1 MTRTRVP
8 LAFILSMFAVPS
20 ARAGIVTFTD
30 LDAFL
35 AAAGDVHEINF
46 ETFPNGSPSVGGT
59 YLTPEFNYTDQ
70 GVTFSSPNDA
80 PAIVGG
86 DGYFILRV
94 GGPSEQRNWIIMDFT
109 TPAFAVGI
117 VYPGGTEL
125 SVFDANGN
133 LIGSAVDPGPGT
145 ERFLGFL
152 SDQPITRAI
161 ADRGGSTEVIDSFL
175 FTPVPEPGTA
185 LLLAVGAAAL
195 LRRGGVG

>member
-8 LAFILSMFAVPS
+8 LAFILCMFAVPS

-30 LDAFL
+30 IDAFL

-46 ETFPNGSPSVGGT
+46 ETFPDGSPSVGGT

-70 GVTFSSPNDA
+70 DVTFSSPNDA

-94 GGPSEQRNWIIMDFT
+94 GGPSEQRNWIVADLVV
-109 TPAFAVGI
+109 PATSVGI
-117 VYPGGTEL
+117 IFPGHTRL
-125 SVFDANGN
+125 FAFNGDGD
-133 LIGSAVDPGPGT
+133 LITTVTGGGSGGGF
-145 ERFLGFL
+145 FLGMI
-152 SDQPITRAI
+152 SETPIAWAI
-161 ADRGGSTEVIDSFL
+161 TDRGHSVEVIESFL
-175 FTPVPEPGTA
+175 FTPVPEPTTV
-185 LLLAVGAAAL
+185 LLVAVGAAAL